1 MSKFIQDFS
10 DLNYLRGVV
19 DTTLNYYEAVNAD
32 IDSDKDLFI
41 SYEPITD
48 SKTQKLIIGY
58 KISFTWIIE
67 LKHTRDID
75 DHVRD
80 DDYLKV
86 YSKDK
91 LTSVISDLESKL
103 SDIDSSIIIK

>member
-1 MSKFIQDFS
+1 MSKFTQDFH

-19 DTTLNYYEAVNAD
+19 DTTLNYYEAVNKE

-48 SKTQKLIIGY
+48 SKTQRLIIGH
-58 KISFTWIIE
+58 KITFTWITE
-67 LKHTRDID
+67 LKHTRDVD
-75 DHVRD
+75 DHVRED
-80 DDYLKV
+80 KPFKV

-91 LTSVISDLESKL
+91 LTSVISDLESIL
-103 SDIDSSIIIK
+103 TDIDSAIIIK